1 MLSAFHGLCMALA
14 DSVPGVSG
22 GTIAFILGFYDDLLR
37 ALHGLFGR
45 DRSVRQQSL
54 RALLRFG
61 AGWAAGMIACI
72 LVLAELFELHIYFM
86 CSLFLGLSA
95 AAFPLVLRAE
105 RSALRNAARCA
116 PLALLGAALTVGLT
130 LLRADTAVSLRVEFS
145 QIRVWPLL
153 YLFIS
158 GAAAVSAMI
167 LPGISGSA
175 LLLIAGVYLPAMH
188 ALRQLLRLDFSGLPG
203 ILTLCLGAVA
213 GAVGMLAAPDGS
225 ALGMEGLLP
234 YFQVLPLAEYLYQ
247 DFVFPGIALLCVNG
261 IPNLIAA
268 ALLFRHKK
276 AGIILGGI
284 FGLTL
289 MAWIT
294 IQFVIFPAN
303 FMSTTYFIFGFLQAA
318 AGLAAWIFYKQERF
332 LAQTDFLPHAG
343 TDHSRLVVYFS
354 RMGYTKKAALEEAR
368 RAPPNAPK
376 ERSAS
381 GGAGGSACIGG
392 ICPLRRFASTFPP
405 TAM

>member
-61 AGWAAGMIACI
+61 AGWVAGMIACI

-188 ALRQLLRLDFSGLPG
+188 ALRQLLRLDFP
-203 ILTLCLGAVA
+203 A
-213 GAVGMLAAPDGS
+213 
-225 ALGMEGLLP
+225 
-234 YFQVLPLAEYLYQ
+234 
-247 DFVFPGIALLCVNG
+247 
-261 IPNLIAA
+261 
-268 ALLFRHKK
+268 
-276 AGIILGGI
+276 
-284 FGLTL
+284 
-289 MAWIT
+289 
-294 IQFVIFPAN
+294 FPA
-303 FMSTTYFIFGFLQAA
+303 FL
-318 AGLAAWIFYKQERF
+318 
-332 LAQTDFLPHAG
+332 
-343 TDHSRLVVYFS
+343 
-354 RMGYTKKAALEEAR
+354 
-368 RAPPNAPK
+368 
-376 ERSAS
+376 RSAS
-381 GGAGGSACIGG
+381 ALWQALRCLFVPSA
-392 ICPLRRFASTFPP
+392 LRCGVSAVRWCG
-405 TAM
+405 

>member
-1 MLSAFHGLCMALA
+1 
-14 DSVPGVSG
+14 
-22 GTIAFILGFYDDLLR
+22 
-37 ALHGLFGR
+37 
-45 DRSVRQQSL
+45 
-54 RALLRFG
+54 
-61 AGWAAGMIACI
+61 MIACI

-188 ALRQLLRLDFSGLPG
+188 ALRQLLRLDFTGLPG

-213 GAVGMLAAPDGS
+213 GAALSIRAIRAALRRFRGQMVWLILGLMVGSLYAIAMGPAGLQTPLPPVSFQTFSLPGFL
-225 ALGMEGLLP
+225 LG
-234 YFQVLPLAEYLYQ
+234 
-247 DFVFPGIALLCVNG
+247 
-261 IPNLIAA
+261 AA
-268 ALLFRHKK
+268 ALLTLELLRTRRPY
-276 AGIILGGI
+276 LG
-284 FGLTL
+284 
-289 MAWIT
+289 A
-294 IQFVIFPAN
+294 
-303 FMSTTYFIFGFLQAA
+303 
-318 AGLAAWIFYKQERF
+318 
-332 LAQTDFLPHAG
+332 
-343 TDHSRLVVYFS
+343 
-354 RMGYTKKAALEEAR
+354 
-368 RAPPNAPK
+368 
-376 ERSAS
+376 
-381 GGAGGSACIGG
+381 
-392 ICPLRRFASTFPP
+392 
-405 TAM
+405 

>member
-54 RALLRFG
+54 RTLLRFG

-116 PLALLGAALTVGLT
+116 PLALLGVALTVGLT

-213 GAVGMLAAPDGS
+213 GAALSIRAIRAALRRFRGQMVWLILGLMVGSLYAIAMGPAGLQTPLPPVSFQTFSLPGFL
-225 ALGMEGLLP
+225 LG
-234 YFQVLPLAEYLYQ
+234 
-247 DFVFPGIALLCVNG
+247 
-261 IPNLIAA
+261 AA
-268 ALLFRHKK
+268 ALL
-276 AGIILGGI
+276 
-284 FGLTL
+284 
-289 MAWIT
+289 
-294 IQFVIFPAN
+294 
-303 FMSTTYFIFGFLQAA
+303 
-318 AGLAAWIFYKQERF
+318 
-332 LAQTDFLPHAG
+332 
-343 TDHSRLVVYFS
+343 
-354 RMGYTKKAALEEAR
+354 ALELLRTR
-368 RAPPNAPK
+368 RPDL
-376 ERSAS
+376 
-381 GGAGGSACIGG
+381 GA
-392 ICPLRRFASTFPP
+392 
-405 TAM
+405 

>member
-213 GAVGMLAAPDGS
+213 GRCAVYSCHPR
-225 ALGMEGLLP
+225 
-234 YFQVLPLAEYLYQ
+234 
-247 DFVFPGIALLCVNG
+247 C
-261 IPNLIAA
+261 AA
-268 ALLFRHKK
+268 AFPRSDGV
-276 AGIILGGI
+276 ADPGVDGGVAVRYCD
-284 FGLTL
+284 GACRT
-289 MAWIT
+289 AD
-294 IQFVIFPAN
+294 
-303 FMSTTYFIFGFLQAA
+303 AA
-318 AGLAAWIFYKQERF
+318 AASQLSDVFIARF
-332 LAQTDFLPHAG
+332 SAGGGGAFGAG
-343 TDHSRLVVYFS
+343 TSANPPARPRRLIENRHFS
-354 RMGYTKKAALEEAR
+354 ILFAFF
-368 RAPPNAPK
+368 PK
-376 ERSAS
+376 V
-381 GGAGGSACIGG
+381 
-392 ICPLRRFASTFPP
+392 
-405 TAM
+405 